1 MRGKPGVP
9 IRASGEQVLQRAHSL
24 AGLRGSVQDGFR
36 LRKTLHLLVEG
47 TLARVEVVE
56 REVAGLVQVSLLVLV
71 LLLLVKRS
79 SLVLLRSLLLTLARN
94 VTAFLLQGRVRVLHE
109 GFVRLLRIGLGLDGI
124 GLHRLCFRDN
134 TLEHTHDT
142 SGARGLLVLLEAR
155 R

>member
-47 TLARVEVVE
+47 ILARVEVVE

-71 LLLLVKRS
+71 LLLLVKRGN
-79 SLVLLRSLLLTLARN
+79 LVLLRVRLVDLLRSLLLALIGDLA
-94 VTAFLLQGRVRVLHE
+94 
-109 GFVRLLRIGLGLDGI
+109 
-124 GLHRLCFRDN
+124 
-134 TLEHTHDT
+134 
-142 SGARGLLVLLEAR
+142 S
-155 R
+155 